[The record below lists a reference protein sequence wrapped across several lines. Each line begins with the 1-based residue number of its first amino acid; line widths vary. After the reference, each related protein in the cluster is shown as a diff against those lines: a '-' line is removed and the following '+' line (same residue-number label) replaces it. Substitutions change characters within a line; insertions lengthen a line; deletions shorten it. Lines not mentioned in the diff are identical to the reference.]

1 MNLSSL
7 EIYKVAVLGAGALGA
22 SYASMFFDS
31 GEFSIAFITGGR
43 RYTRLKEEGV
53 IVNGQHYAIPV
64 IHPEE
69 AERPADLIIVALKHQ
84 HLSKAI
90 RDLQNLVGEDT
101 VIISVMNGLDSEEM
115 IGEIF
120 GMDKLLYTIAVGI
133 DALRVG
139 NRINYDNPGKI
150 LFGEEENIKLSERV
164 RRVQKAFDRAGIIH
178 ETPVDMMRV
187 MWWKFMVNVGM
198 NQASAVM
205 RAPYGV
211 FQTSRTAQ
219 ALMEALMYEVI
230 ELAEHAGVDL
240 GEKDIKEWY
249 KTLDTLSL
257 HGKTS
262 MLQDIEANRKTE
274 VEIFG
279 GKVVALGEAYG
290 IATPVNRTLVQII
303 QVLEEQYQ

>member
-1 MNLSSL
+1 MNFSTP
-7 EIYKVAVLGAGALGA
+7 EIRKVAILGAGALGA
-22 SYASMFFDS
+22 SYASMFFDK
-31 GEFSIAFITGGR
+31 GEFSVAFIAGGD
-43 RYTRLKEEGV
+43 RYASLKEEGV
-53 IVNGQHYAIPV
+53 IVNGKHYSIAT
-64 IHPEE
+64 IHPEGVTP
-69 AERPADLIIVALKHQ
+69 PADLIIVALKHH
-84 HLSKAI
+84 HLSQAI
-90 RDLQNLVGEDT
+90 GDLRNLAGEDAI
-101 VIISVMNGLDSEEM
+101 IISVMNGLDSEEM
-115 IGEIF
+115 LGEVY

-150 LFGEEENIKLSERV
+150 LFGEANNTQLSERV
-164 RRVQKAFDRAGIIH
+164 RRLQRAFDKAGIIY

-219 ALMEALMYEVI
+219 TLMEALMYEVI

-249 KTLDTLSL
+249 KTLDTLSPQ
-257 HGKTS
+257 GKTS
-262 MLQDIEANRKTE
+262 MLQDIEAKRKTE

-279 GKVVALGEAYG
+279 GKVVALGEDYG